1 MIGKTTRLFAFLGP
15 DLAANRVYQAYN
27 YVFATN
33 NVDAALVNMS
43 VPSGKMAFT
52 LQNLGNS
59 EIESVVMS
67 KEAAT
72 MGEVLSFF
80 GVSSPVVRIDVVD
93 KKLIPILSPVSPIFD
108 EEYVLSSIGLNFF
121 EWFGFFA
128 AIPEDTAKTLYE
140 SSVRESILSS
150 NG

>member
-27 YVFATN
+27 YVFAAN

-67 KEAAT
+67 EEATT
-72 MGEVLSFF
+72 MDEVLSFF
-80 GVSSPVVRIDVVD
+80 WS
-93 KKLIPILSPVSPIFD
+93 
-108 EEYVLSSIGLNFF
+108 E
-121 EWFGFFA
+121 FA
-128 AIPEDTAKTLYE
+128 C
-140 SSVRESILSS
+140 RE
-150 NG
+150 NRCCG